1 MLFTS
6 FLLHLLV
13 AALFF
18 ALPTAVCRNGNMAC
32 GGLNLR
38 IGILA
43 QTRLAA
49 ALMREANADAHRRA
63 PRLRASICIRYDVC
77 IGVG

>member
-18 ALPTAVCRNGNMAC
+18 ALPTAVCRNGNTAC

-38 IGILA
+38 IGDFGA
-43 QTRLAA
+43 D
-49 ALMREANADAHRRA
+49 EASCSTDARSER
-63 PRLRASICIRYDVC
+63 
-77 IGVG
+77 